1 MCIEKHQILEIS
13 KLEFQIL
20 ELMVE
25 GYSNIRIAKKLHY
38 SNGAIKKK
46 VSDLYKKLKVGNR
59 VSCCVEALIKGI
71 IHS

>member
-46 VSDLYKKLKVGNR
+46 YQICTKN
-59 VSCCVEALIKGI
+59 
-71 IHS
+71 